1 MLLHVTQ
8 IQWCYFM
15 LHKFSGAI
23 SFQATRSLGLEFLD
37 LKGLSPQSIFA
48 FLRVYLL
55 HCNTLHVVD
64 AVVSLVE
71 VFGD

>member
-1 MLLHVTQ
+1 
-8 IQWCYFM
+8 M

-48 FLRVYLL
+48 FVGVYLL
-55 HCNTLHVVD
+55 HRDTLHVVD
-64 AVVSLVE
+64 AVVCLVE
-71 VFGD
+71 VLCD